1 MATAL
6 DVVTETAEDT
16 RKVAEALAELL
27 VPGDVVSLTG
37 DLGAGK
43 TTFVQGAA
51 RGLGVSDQVASPTFV
66 LVREYRGDVPV
77 YHLDVYRLDRMQE
90 VIDLGFEDLLDPAGV
105 VFVEWGDAILP
116 LLPDEHLRVELRSQ
130 DGDARRLSFTGRGV
144 RWAGRWERL
153 EGLLA
158 AWQAEGGAA

>member
-51 RGLGVSDQVASPTFV
+51 RGLGVTDQVASPTFV